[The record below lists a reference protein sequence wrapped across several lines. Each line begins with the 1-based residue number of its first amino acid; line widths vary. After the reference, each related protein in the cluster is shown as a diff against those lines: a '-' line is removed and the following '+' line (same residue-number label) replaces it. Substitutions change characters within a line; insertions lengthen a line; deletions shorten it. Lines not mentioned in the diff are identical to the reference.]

1 MKGVAKGQS
10 GLVTAVIALTIAVP
24 LSSIPDFTVEYVTA
38 SAFEDMEKNSM
49 RYQSAAH
56 SYKFASQEVNNKIN
70 YSEVESDIY
79 NSPSGFE
86 ECDMSSSK
94 FALDENNVSFGGVS
108 AGETFSNKGCTSS
121 NQYVLEDTEHVYPA
135 IPFFEVEDGRRNRVM
150 TTVVP

>member
-10 GLVTAVIALTIAVP
+10 GLVTAVIALTLAVP

-56 SYKFASQEVNNKIN
+56 SYKFTSQDINNKIN

-79 NSPSGFE
+79 NSPSGSE
-86 ECDMSSSK
+86 ECDLSSTS
-94 FALDENNVSFGGVS
+94 FALDEYNVSFAGVS
-108 AGETFSNKGCTSS
+108 AGETFSNKGCIIS
-121 NQYVLEDTEHVYPA
+121 NQYVLGDTDYVYPA
-135 IPFFEVEDGRRNRVM
+135 IPFFELEDDKRNRIM
-150 TTVVP
+150 TTVIP

>member
-56 SYKFASQEVNNKIN
+56 SYKFTSQGINNKIN
-70 YSEVESDIY
+70 YTQVESDIY
-79 NSPSGFE
+79 NSPVGYA
-86 ECDMSSSK
+86 ECDLTSSS
-94 FALDENNVSFGGVS
+94 FALDEYNVSFAGVS
-108 AGETFSNKGCTSS
+108 AGETFSNKGCTISI
-121 NQYVLEDTEHVYPA
+121 QYVLEDTDHVYPA
-135 IPFFEVEDGRRNRVM
+135 IPFFELEDGKRNRVM
-150 TTVVP
+150 TTVIP